1 METRINYRRD
11 LEELQVK
18 FVQMGERVGRQI
30 ADAVAAFKESKL
42 EVAHQVIKE
51 DLAIN
56 EIERDLQETA
66 IQLIALQQ
74 PVAKDLRYIITIM
87 KASTDLERIGD
98 HATNIAQAAL
108 NQGEARLSPA
118 ALDLLDQIA
127 GKLSNMLEQNMAA
140 FETRDSETAIQVAN
154 SDAEVDQ
161 LANHFRKVLLEDVYA
176 AKEYKEE
183 TFDMMTLGNNL
194 ERIGDYITNLSEWIV
209 YLDKAVMPE
218 LNPSP

>member
-18 FVQMGERVGRQI
+18 FVQMGERVGMQI
-30 ADAVAAFKESKL
+30 ADAVSAFKGSNL

-51 DLAIN
+51 DLTVN
-56 EIERDLQETA
+56 EIERDLQESA

-118 ALDLLDQIA
+118 ALDLLDQMA

-161 LANHFRKVLLEDVYA
+161 LANQFRKVLLEDVYA
-176 AKEYKEE
+176 ASEYKEE

-218 LNPSP
+218 LNPNP